1 MRLLGQSA
9 VNTTACEEVCIDLN
23 RRLSSSHSLAYCA
36 GKELF
41 CMDKSPDKQRIVI
54 AGSGVFKI
62 LKVGEAAI
70 TEEIDLRAIIWI
82 HATSHNTATRSSE
95 ISNTLAIVAVKWSH
109 GAFSSLI
116 FTASANGV
124 ITAYDLNKTSEGLEI
139 ARIQAHEREIYK
151 ITISPHKPQWI
162 LTASR
167 DGSVKSWNF
176 RINEIS
182 NDAYFQ
188 QWRTFKSTSEVLD
201 VEWSPTDGLAFACST
216 ELGQILTWD
225 LRNPT
230 KPSLRINAHV
240 GQCYS
245 IAWHPDG
252 DHIASGGQDKFCH
265 VWAITKNGKNSK
277 KALHTLE
284 TRAPISCVLW
294 RPALW
299 SATAHSR
306 RAAQITIT
314 YKDDRKMDSL
324 VEIWDLAR
332 PTMPFKQ
339 LPYKPKTT
347 QKMNDTQAG
356 LKYTRDNNL
365 FGDQG
370 WDTAPIGI
378 IWNNRDMLWTINNTI
393 GTTNSGQSTVREGYL
408 IQSNISFVPNTIE
421 QRSLSNLAFS
431 PTGDILMILEQR
443 QAIRQR
449 RPTLE
454 TPEISPEFPQS
465 PSPISCQS
473 FSDSEEE
480 IIGNFLGT
488 PKKRLHKKNNA
499 TQSDISPMN
508 RNLMT
513 LEASIELTGIYKPQ
527 QVMAIGHAPSTI
539 NRSEYQYYCN
549 YYLTRLLDAPRV
561 AMLPDEQITSILE
574 DFAKNAG
581 ALGHYTIAQTWRVL
595 RLSMG
600 SLLTRRAQYH
610 RDLRPKYQETT
621 ILVKEESKESKKS
634 SANSIER
641 CNDRSVWSRLQPD
654 ITLRSRKSNDILKDS
669 VSEEVESISNFINY
683 SARFVNDFV
692 GYRADSVASLSQ
704 TKDGRLSL
712 LDTDTA
718 ANSSSLLVPNINLEK
733 SRIDPFEAEGSS
745 LLSDDLNSP
754 LENEPTSRVNCDDI
768 SEILILPSPSQ
779 DPGQFSQSFFSSKD
793 QDEDYFMQ
801 ETKIK
806 SSPDENYFITS
817 SATVP
822 DFEKQSSIDFRGQ
835 EKIYAAVKRSP
846 EGRTSELSKEENRT
860 PATLNS
866 FPSIHN
872 QQISIVGNDRKK
884 ATSLATL
891 SQPVTTKSF
900 PTNSY
905 LFTPEDFLYK
915 NDDPLFTIPA
925 LDPSNII
932 QRLVVYHTSTTST
945 PYHIIP
951 IILLLLPYLSPG
963 TINCLHASH
972 IISEVHER
980 LKFLELYNEATLL
993 RNLCVP
999 NYPEIYAES
1008 QQNIRVSFFC
1018 RACNKPF
1025 DPDPCIFNSHW
1036 MCSRCESTMFP
1047 CPICEQREYIP
1058 EEPEFDLLVGS
1069 ESMSFMEGDIN
1080 LSLGTWWYCPG
1091 CAHGGH
1097 ATCILKWHAAS
1108 EPGDELGSLH
1118 SGGACPVVGCLHP
1131 CLARV

>member
-1 MRLLGQSA
+1 MNTRGKIMRLLGQSA
-9 VNTTACEEVCIDLN
+9 VNTTACEEVCIGLN
-23 RRLSSSHSLAYCA
+23 RRPSSSHSLAYCA

-41 CMDKSPDKQRIVI
+41 CMDRSPDGQRIVI

-62 LKVGEAAI
+62 LQVGEEAI

-95 ISNTLAIVAVKWSH
+95 ISNNLAIVAVKWSH
-109 GAFSSLI
+109 GVFSSLI
-116 FTASANGV
+116 FTASTNGV
-124 ITAYDLNKTSEGLEI
+124 ITAYDLNKAAEGLEI
-139 ARIQAHEREIYK
+139 ARILAHEREIYK

-176 RINEIS
+176 RFNEVS

-225 LRNPT
+225 LRNST
-230 KPSLRINAHV
+230 KPNLRINAHV

-265 VWAITKNGKNSK
+265 VWAIPKNGKNSK

-284 TRAPISCVLW
+284 TRAPISRVLW

-306 RAAQITIT
+306 RAAQITII

-347 QKMNDTQAG
+347 QKMNDTKTV
-356 LKYTRDNNL
+356 LRDTRDNNL
-365 FGDQG
+365 LSDQG

-488 PKKRLHKKNNA
+488 QKKRLQKKANT
-499 TQSDISPMN
+499 TQSEINPMN
-508 RNLMT
+508 GNLMT

-527 QVMAIGHAPSTI
+527 QVMAIGHAPSSI

-561 AMLPDEQITSILE
+561 AKLPDELITSILE
-574 DFAKNAG
+574 DFAKNAE
-581 ALGHYTIAQTWRVL
+581 ALGHYTLAQTWRVL

-610 RDLRPKYQETT
+610 RDLRPKYQET
-621 ILVKEESKESKKS
+621 IIPVKEENKESKKS
-634 SANSIER
+634 SANSVER
-641 CNDRSVWSRLQPD
+641 CNDKSLWSRLQPE
-654 ITLRSRKSNDILKDS
+654 IMLRSRKSHDISKDS
-669 VSEEVESISNFINY
+669 ISGEVESTSNSIKY
-683 SARFVNDFV
+683 SARTS
-692 GYRADSVASLSQ
+692 SVASASQ
-704 TKDGRLSL
+704 TIDGKLCL

-718 ANSSSLLVPNINLEK
+718 ANSSSFLVPNINLEK

-754 LENEPTSRVNCDDI
+754 LENEPTSRVNCEEV
-768 SEILILPSPSQ
+768 SEIPLLPSPSH
-779 DPGQFSQSFFSSKD
+779 DAGQISQSLLTSKD
-793 QDEDYFMQ
+793 QDGGYFIQ
-801 ETKIK
+801 EIK
-806 SSPDENYFITS
+806 KKLSPDENYFLTS
-817 SATVP
+817 SDTVP
-822 DFEKQSSIDFRGQ
+822 DFEKQLNTNFRGQ
-835 EKIYAAVKRSP
+835 EKINAAIKCSP
-846 EGRTSELSKEENRT
+846 ESRTPELSKEENRT
-860 PATLNS
+860 PITLTS
-866 FPSIHN
+866 LSSIRY
-872 QQISIVGNDRKK
+872 QQISVVDNDRKK
-884 ATSLATL
+884 ATSLASL

-900 PTNSY
+900 PTNSSS
-905 LFTPEDFLYK
+905 FTPEDFLYK
-915 NDDPLFTIPA
+915 KDDPLFTIPA
-925 LDPSNII
+925 LDPTNII

-945 PYHIIP
+945 PYHIVP
-951 IILLLLPYLSPG
+951 MILLLLPYLSPE
-963 TINCLHASH
+963 TINHLHASH
-972 IISEVHER
+972 IISEVHAR
-980 LKFLELYNEATLL
+980 LNFLELYNEATLL

-1047 CPICEQREYIP
+1047 CPICEQREYTP

-1069 ESMSFMEGDIN
+1069 ESTSFVEGDIN
-1080 LSLGTWWYCPG
+1080 ISLGTWWYCSG

-1097 ATCILKWHAAS
+1097 ATCILKWHAES
-1108 EPGDELGSLH
+1108 EPGDGLGSLH

-1131 CLARV
+1131 CLARI